1 MRYYAIFD
9 PEDETRT
16 PRNIFLVER
25 RDDLVA
31 MVLFDHGQ
39 GAWVSHPGLIEYLA
53 GEKAERCLPIDETT
67 AARWSERFG
76 TTLPSADQVA
86 ALGSA

>member
-16 PRNIFLVER
+16 PRNLFVVER

-31 MVLFDHGQ
+31 MVILDRAEGR
-39 GAWVSHPGLIEYLA
+39 WVSHPGLIEYLF
-53 GEKAERCLPIDETT
+53 GEKADRCMPLDET
-67 AARWSERFG
+67 AARHLAQRLGTVLPGAAEVERLARG
-76 TTLPSADQVA
+76 
-86 ALGSA
+86 